1 MIAIAISK
9 RVYALTKREAAWGM
23 WHYESIGGVGANKER
38 CVMGKK
44 DCEGTIWV
52 PVCPAYMEIDLLNI
66 IAALA
71 NK

>member
-1 MIAIAISK
+1 MINLAIAK
-9 RVYALTKREAAWGM
+9 RIYALTKREAAWGM
-23 WHYESIGGVGANKER
+23 WHYESIGGGSNKER

-66 IAALA
+66 ISDLT